1 MTLINLNIEATNRRR
16 APSRTVGPYAV
27 LELLG
32 SGAFGSVFKVLNLNT
47 LD

>member
-1 MTLINLNIEATNRRR
+1 MTLINSNIEATNRRR

-32 SGAFGSVFKVLNLNT
+32 SGAFGSVFKVLNLDHLN
-47 LD
+47 